1 MKIKKT
7 IAILLATLTV
17 FGNLFFTNVASAA
30 STSSI
35 SIELDKTTANVG
47 DIIKATVKIADI
59 PGFAGYQVNMK
70 YDPTVLQPVYPET
83 GEAYLD
89 SIDSTIPEGNTVLTK
104 TRYTPLPLASHD
116 FSKGILNFANAYMNL
131 PSYKN
136 SGAAE
141 TTGILAVIGFKVLKV
156 APTTISFADA
166 DTMPGSKTGTSL
178 FDWDGKTLSDYTVV
192 QPPSINS
199 TVSPSPTSTVK
210 PSPTSTVKP
219 SPTSTVKPSTSPS
232 PTTPVTGSYIKFGV
246 DKTTAQVGDII
257 IGTVSINE
265 IPGFAGYQV
274 NMKYDPTV
282 LQPVYPDTGEP
293 YLDSIDSTIPEG
305 NTVLTKSRYTPLPL
319 ASHDFS
325 KGILNFA
332 NAYMNLP
339 SYKNSGAAETTGT
352 LAVIG
357 FKVLKVT
364 PTIVLFTDAD
374 TMPGSKTGTSLFD
387 WDGKTLSDYTVVQ
400 GPSINGEVSPS
411 PTSTVK
417 PSSTS
422 TVKPST
428 SPSPTT
434 PVTGSYIK
442 FDVDKT
448 TAQVGD
454 IIKGTVSINEIP
466 GFAGYQVNMKYDPT
480 VLQPVYPDT
489 GEPYLDL
496 IDSTIPEG
504 NDVLTKTRYTPL
516 PLASHDFSKGILN
529 FANAY
534 MNLPSYKNSG
544 AAETTG
550 TLAVIGFKVLKV
562 TPTIILFTDADT
574 MPGAKTGTSLFDWD
588 GKTLSDYTVVQGPS
602 INGTVSPIPTSTVKP
617 STSPSPTTPVT
628 GSYIKFDVDKTTA
641 QVGDIIKGTV
651 SINEIPGFAGYQVN
665 MKYDPTVL
673 QPVYPDTGE
682 PYLDLIDSTIPEGND
697 ILTKTRYTPL
707 PLASHDFSKGILNF
721 ANAYMNLPSYK
732 NSGAAETTGTLAV
745 IGFKVLKVTP
755 TIILFT
761 DADTMPGA
769 KTGTSLFDWDG
780 KTLSNYTVVQGPSI
794 NGTVSP
800 SPSSTVK
807 PSTSPSP
814 TIPVTGSYIKFGVD
828 KTTAQV
834 GDIIIG
840 TVSINEIPGFAG
852 YQVNMKYDPTVL
864 QPVYPDTG
872 EPYLDLIDS
881 TIPEG
886 NDILTKTRFTPL
898 PLASHDFSKGIL
910 NFANAY
916 MNLPSY
922 KNSGVAE
929 TTGTLAVIG
938 FKVLKVTPTIILFT
952 DTSTMPGAKTG
963 TSLFDWDGKTL
974 SDYTVVQGPS
984 INGTVSPS
992 PTSTV
997 KPSATSTST
1006 VRPSPSPT
1014 STPTTIPSNIKVQ
1027 FCSWNTDTNSNT
1039 IYANFKLINTGSSA
1053 VDLTQI
1059 KLRYYFTM
1067 EGTSALNFFCDYVSV
1082 GSVAGAYYD
1091 ISNATNAN
1099 KYLEVKFN
1107 SGSLA
1112 ANSEVVVQTRTAK
1125 SDWSSFNQSND
1136 YSFTATATNYT
1147 EWNKITAYQSDKLIF
1162 GIEPF
1167 ATVSPTNTPTS
1178 TPTRTVSPTNTPTKA
1193 PVTSTPTNTTGP
1205 IKGSISASVD
1215 KTSVKVG
1222 EIVQLTISVD
1232 DIDGFAGYQAN
1243 IKFDPTIFQA
1253 VYPDTGEA
1261 YVNDSIPEG
1270 NTILTKRQYTP
1281 LPLAAHDLDNGIL
1294 NIANAYMNLAA
1305 YKAGGNA
1312 ETSGVLAVI
1321 GFKALKTTST
1331 SSILFQDTTTMP
1343 GAKTGTLVFNWNDG
1357 SLVNNYAVNQA
1368 PAIKVIP
1375 AGPTPTP
1382 GKNRISIT
1390 VDKPTVKVG
1399 DILTATIS
1407 IEDIAQFAGYQANIK
1422 FDPTIF
1428 QAVYPDTGE
1437 AYVNDSIPEG
1447 NTILTKRQYT
1457 PLPLAAHDLGKGILN
1472 FANAYMNLASYKA
1485 GGNAE
1490 TTGTLAVIGFKA
1502 LKAVNTTSIFFQD
1515 TATMPGAISGTSLFN
1530 WDSATITDYS
1540 VVSAEGIS
1548 VVEDMTPTPTQSV
1561 SPTPTSTESVSPT
1574 PTSTQPTSSTSPTPT
1589 STQPTSPTSPTP
1601 TSPSGA
1607 KIAMTFDKTTVKV
1620 GDILTATI
1628 SIKDIDN
1635 FAGYQANIKFDPTI
1649 FQAVYPDT
1657 GEAYVNDSIPE
1668 GNTILTKR
1676 QYTPLPLAVHDLENG
1691 ILNMANAYMNL
1702 ASYKAGGNA
1711 ETTGILAVIGFKA
1724 LKAADTT
1731 SILFQDTTTMPGAK
1745 IGTMLFNWDSEYVT
1759 NYSVEQ
1765 GPAIK
1770 VTDGTLPTGM
1780 WGDVDADGK
1789 VTTMDYSI
1797 IQRYILKMY
1806 GKEGFTRIDEN
1817 GDEVPYPEGYILG
1830 DVDGTFIMTPDAE
1843 ELLTANDLA
1852 WIRRR
1857 ILKMPDAVQFPVEKL
1872 LEQQQ

>member
-504 NDVLTKTRYTPL
+504 NDV
-516 PLASHDFSKGILN
+516 
-529 FANAY
+529 
-534 MNLPSYKNSG
+534 
-544 AAETTG
+544 
-550 TLAVIGFKVLKV
+550 
-562 TPTIILFTDADT
+562 
-574 MPGAKTGTSLFDWD
+574 
-588 GKTLSDYTVVQGPS
+588 
-602 INGTVSPIPTSTVKP
+602 
-617 STSPSPTTPVT
+617 
-628 GSYIKFDVDKTTA
+628 
-641 QVGDIIKGTV
+641 
-651 SINEIPGFAGYQVN
+651 
-665 MKYDPTVL
+665 
-673 QPVYPDTGE
+673 
-682 PYLDLIDSTIPEGND
+682 
-697 ILTKTRYTPL
+697 LTKTRYTPL

-1657 GEAYVNDSIPE
+1657 GEAYANDSIPE